1 MGEKQGQVCATMSLP
16 SKGRAGGLSFAT
28 FGVPGAAEP
37 SEKLVTSDEDGSL
50 AAEGKMADCLT
61 L

>member
-1 MGEKQGQVCATMSLP
+1 MSLP